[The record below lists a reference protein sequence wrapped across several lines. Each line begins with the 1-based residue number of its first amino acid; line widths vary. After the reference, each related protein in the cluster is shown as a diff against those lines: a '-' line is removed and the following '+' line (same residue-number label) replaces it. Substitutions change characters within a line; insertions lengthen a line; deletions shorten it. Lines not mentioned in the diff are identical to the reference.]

1 MEKEQGVSF
10 FFQCLVFSK
19 KKNGRRKLLWN
30 FLFISITSKNKM
42 RKAGRGSPNWP
53 ASMIPPPL
61 LDLGEYN
68 KDKLRKEIYNSLLK
82 GGSVCAFASLCRSI
96 VNKQT
101 LIMFSQQISKSLSLK
116 QKYLLLVNEQ
126 CS

>member
-1 MEKEQGVSF
+1 MGEESCSGNF
-10 FFQCLVFSK
+10 FIF
-19 KKNGRRKLLWN
+19 
-30 FLFISITSKNKM
+30 ITSKNKM

-82 GGSVCAFASLCRSI
+82 GGICVCICI
-96 VNKQT
+96 VVQVNCKQT
-101 LIMFSQQISKSLSLK
+101 NSHN
-116 QKYLLLVNEQ
+116 V
-126 CS
+126 